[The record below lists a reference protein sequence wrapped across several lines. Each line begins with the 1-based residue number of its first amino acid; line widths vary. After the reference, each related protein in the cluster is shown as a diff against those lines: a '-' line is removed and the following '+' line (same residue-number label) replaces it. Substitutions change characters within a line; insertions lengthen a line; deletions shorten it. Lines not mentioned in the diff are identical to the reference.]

1 MIRPEL
7 MEAYARR
14 LAASIGSDLGAAV
27 TSIRRTMF
35 DCQGAEVV
43 VEWLA
48 KLEDGSEV
56 RLSAVVTRGRPEIM
70 PAEPSREEMQRL
82 RELGISPE
90 ASENLGQD

>member
-1 MIRPEL
+1 MIRPEI

-35 DCQGAEVV
+35 DCQGAEVAL
-43 VEWLA
+43 EWLA
-48 KLEDGSEV
+48 RLDDGSEV
-56 RLSAVVTRGRPEIM
+56 RLSTVVTRGRPEM
-70 PAEPSREEMQRL
+70 APVEPSREELEKL

-90 ASENLGQD
+90 GTEHG